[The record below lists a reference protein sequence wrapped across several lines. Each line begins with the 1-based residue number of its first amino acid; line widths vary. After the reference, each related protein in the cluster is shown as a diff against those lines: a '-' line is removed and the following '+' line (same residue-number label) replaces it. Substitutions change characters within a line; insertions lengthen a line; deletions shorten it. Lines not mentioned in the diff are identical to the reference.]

1 MFGLAAYYFFLEQ
14 VSSGIIFR
22 LHFAIESILLDIF
35 IFFILLVFL
44 EFIIENYVIFEF
56 ILVFSEKRM
65 FDHAGESQPF
75 FTVNHEN
82 SLEKVLK
89 FISLFSYFLFFRQ
102 CRGQAKSWIP
112 TSSLNFSLH
121 VVTLIINQLPLKGYS
136 ANSIK

>member
-1 MFGLAAYYFFLEQ
+1 M
-14 VSSGIIFR
+14 SSGIIFR

-89 FISLFSYFLFFRQ
+89 FISLFPYLLFF
-102 CRGQAKSWIP
+102 
-112 TSSLNFSLH
+112 
-121 VVTLIINQLPLKGYS
+121 
-136 ANSIK
+136 